1 MSEQPPVRVRVTG
14 PARRRT
20 VAAAPTGTREIDAD
34 TALGAIYMG
43 SLVRDQLRLA
53 LRILLLL
60 AVSMG
65 GLPLVFHLVPRL
77 ADTTVVGVPLPWVL
91 LGVLVYPWLITLG
104 WAFVR
109 RAERHEHDFA
119 DLVAEVER

>member
-1 MSEQPPVRVRVTG
+1 M
-14 PARRRT
+14 
-20 VAAAPTGTREIDAD
+20 
-34 TALGAIYMG
+34 
-43 SLVRDQLRLA
+43 
-53 LRILLLL
+53 
-60 AVSMG
+60 
-65 GLPLVFHLVPRL
+65 
-77 ADTTVVGVPLPWVL
+77 VGVPLPWVL

>member
-1 MSEQPPVRVRVTG
+1 
-14 PARRRT
+14 
-20 VAAAPTGTREIDAD
+20 
-34 TALGAIYMG
+34 MG

-104 WAFVR
+104 LGVR
-109 RAERHEHDFA
+109 APGRAARA
-119 DLVAEVER
+119 RLRGPGGRGRAVRPP